1 MPRPFLDTREVAQY
15 LGINEKQV
23 YTLIHGRGLPG
34 TKITGKWL
42 FPRHLVDRW
51 VEAHVA
57 NVPPET
63 PFLDRAEGI
72 LLLAGSDDPLLT
84 WTVGLY
90 RDQFPNIIPLQ
101 SRAGSR
107 DGLLALK
114 RGVCHIAC
122 VHLMNPGSEDYN
134 SSYLAETFGEEVVAV
149 AFAYRTQGL
158 LTAPENPLALE
169 DLADAVKMGVRWA
182 GRKEGTG
189 THLLF
194 DREMDRMG
202 LDPKPLED
210 RALIVGSHMEVGLAV
225 LRGEADAGLAIEAV
239 AELLGLHFVP
249 LRKERFDLAIKK
261 SNFFRQPV
269 QDFLGLLRTEEFAG
283 LSAKLVGNDIS
294 DAGKVVYP

>member
-1 MPRPFLDTREVAQY
+1 MPKTFLDTREVAQY

-23 YTLIHGRGLPG
+23 YTLIHDRGLPG

-42 FPRHLVDRW
+42 FPRHLIDRW
-51 VEAHVA
+51 VEAHVT
-57 NVPPET
+57 NVPPEA

-90 RDQFPNIIPLQ
+90 RERFPNVIPLQ
-101 SRAGSR
+101 SRAGSE

-122 VHLMNPGSEDYN
+122 VHLLNPGSEDYN
-134 SSYLAETFGEEVVAV
+134 STYLAETFGEEVVAV
-149 AFAYRTQGL
+149 VFAHRTQGL
-158 LTAPENPLALE
+158 VTAPGNPLALE
-169 DLADAVKMGVRWA
+169 DLAGAMKMGVRWA

-189 THLLF
+189 TRLLF
-194 DREMDRMG
+194 DRELDRMG
-202 LDPKPLED
+202 LDPKPLEN
-210 RALIVGSHMEVGLAV
+210 RTLVVGSHLDVGLSV

-239 AELLGLHFVP
+239 AGLLSLHFVP
-249 LRKERFDLAIKK
+249 LKRERFDLAIKK

-269 QDFLGLLRTEEFAG
+269 QDFLGLLRTEEFASH
-283 LSAKLVGNDIS
+283 SASLAGNDIS
-294 DAGKVVYP
+294 DTGKVVYP